1 MDAERWRRINDL
13 FHATLD
19 CEPEARAAYLDEAC
33 GGDGT
38 LRDEVQSL
46 LDAHAAPSVVDRP
59 ALEAA
64 PGLLQH
70 DEPSPGGAPDA
81 SGDAINEDQLIGQC
95 LGPYQVTGLL
105 GRGGMGVVYRGFD
118 TRLGRPVAIK
128 ALPPAYSGDAVLR
141 ARLRREAT
149 SAAALSHPGIATVY
163 ALEELERQLYLVYEY
178 VPGRTLR
185 DTLHDRDSLLPIV
198 EVLAIARAIG
208 QALAAAHAGGVVHR
222 DLKPENV
229 MHLPDGR
236 IKVVDFGLAW
246 VEAGDGQ
253 TAGERL
259 TRPGEPPGTPGY
271 VAPEI
276 LRGEPVDACADQ
288 FSFGV
293 LLYELVTGDHPF
305 DGRDGSS
312 TIARILEHDPPAVIS
327 ARPDCPEALARILM
341 TCLTKTPADRYATT
355 EDLVAALDNAGADAT
370 SPAPRRAPA
379 TQGTPPPPA
388 IGSARWWWQFHQ
400 VAVTA
405 VYGLTLY
412 PMWRAREWVPDGWGL
427 LIFMVAVAVVGT
439 AANLRLHLWF
449 TSRVYPTQLAE
460 QRRRSAVWKRLA
472 DSAFALL
479 TLGTA
484 AGIAPEYPRWAALL
498 IALAISSVLSSR
510 VIEPTTERA
519 AFPSD

>member
-1 MDAERWRRINDL
+1 MDVERWRRINNL
-13 FHATLD
+13 FHAALD
-19 CEPEARAAYLDEAC
+19 QEPQARDAYLDEAC
-33 GGDGT
+33 GGDGA
-38 LRDEVQSL
+38 LREEVQSL
-46 LDAHAAPSVVDRP
+46 LDAHAKPSVVDRP
-59 ALEAA
+59 ALEAD
-64 PGLLQH
+64 PGLLRH
-70 DEPSPGGAPDA
+70 DEGSAHDAPGMQDVAGADDP
-81 SGDAINEDQLIGQC
+81 LIGQS
-95 LGPYQVTGLL
+95 LGPYEVTGLL

-118 TRLGRPVAIK
+118 TRLGRLVAIK
-128 ALPPAYSGDAVLR
+128 ALPPAFGDDAVLR

-163 ALEELERQLYLVYEY
+163 ALEEFERHLYLVYEY

-185 DTLHDRDSLLPIV
+185 DTLRDRDALLSIDD
-198 EVLAIARAIG
+198 VLAIARAIAR
-208 QALAAAHAGGVVHR
+208 ALAAAHAGGVVHR

-229 MHLPDGR
+229 MHLPDGQT
-236 IKVVDFGLAW
+236 KVVDFGIAW
-246 VEAGDGQ
+246 VE
-253 TAGERL
+253 TNEGERL

-276 LRGEPVDACADQ
+276 LRGEPASPRADQ

-293 LLYELVTGDHPF
+293 VLYELLTGNHPF
-305 DGRDGSS
+305 LGSDGSS
-312 TIARILEHDPPAVIS
+312 TIARILEHEPPAIDPE
-327 ARPDCPEALARILM
+327 RPDCPRALARIVM
-341 TCLTKTPADRYATT
+341 TCLAKTPGDRYAATD
-355 EDLVAALDNAGADAT
+355 DLVAALEGAV
-370 SPAPRRAPA
+370 SPAQAQAEAQAQAPKL
-379 TQGTPPPPA
+379 PA
-388 IGSARWWWQFHQ
+388 PDPKPTLRSARWWWQFHQ

-405 VYGLTLY
+405 VYGLALY

-427 LIFMVAVAVVGT
+427 LVFMAAVAIVFV
-439 AANLRLHLWF
+439 AINLRLHLWF
-449 TSRVYPTQLAE
+449 TSRVYPAQLAE

-484 AGIAPEYPRWAALL
+484 AGIAPGYPRWAALL